1 MTCGSALESAAGV
14 TTLEA
19 MFAYKRTPVLG
30 AVFGAIL
37 AVFVVL
43 LFEQPDRPFAVP
55 QLVLLYAT
63 CCLPGLGLAML
74 MDPKPQQVKAEYM
87 KINFY
92 ENPPKR

>member
-1 MTCGSALESAAGV
+1 
-14 TTLEA
+14 
-19 MFAYKRTPVLG
+19 MFAYKRTPILG

-37 AVFVVL
+37 AVSVVL
-43 LFEQPDRPFAVP
+43 VFEEPGRPFSIL
-55 QLVLLYAT
+55 QLILVYAT

-92 ENPPKR
+92 EAPPPKR